1 MRKKVLAIT
10 PIAHIEGLVE
20 KLSSAFDLDIVPDP
34 VFSDVESV
42 LVNYHAVFTNPNKS
56 KLPIRKNVIDTS
68 KNLEVIATAST
79 GLIHIDMDY
88 ANSKKL
94 KVLSLTKEY
103 ETINRISSTAEH
115 ALALTLALSRNIFW
129 SFEDVRKQEWNY
141 EKFIGRQMNALTV
154 GIVGYG
160 RLGKMYS
167 RYIDAM
173 GSEVLVCD
181 PAYTLDNCPYKL
193 VSIKEMFEKSD
204 IIALHVHATKENI
217 NLVNE
222 DLLQLAKPAMMLV
235 NTSRGEIVNEADL
248 VDFLSKNK
256 HAKVATDVLADE
268 LENKWAS
275 PLYQCAMES
284 DQVIITPHIGGM
296 CKEAQEIAY
305 HRVADMLIEFLK

>member
-10 PIAHIEGLVE
+10 PIEHIEGLVE
-20 KLSSAFDLDIVPDP
+20 KLSGSFDLDIVPDP
-34 VFSDVESV
+34 VFSDVELV
-42 LVNYHAVFTNPNKS
+42 LGNYHAVFTNPNKS
-56 KLPIRKNVIDTS
+56 KLPIRKNVIDTA

-115 ALALTLALSRNIFW
+115 ALALTLALSRNICW

-154 GIVGYG
+154 GVVGYG

-167 RYIDAM
+167 RYIEAM

-181 PAYTLDNCPYKL
+181 PAYTSGNCPYKL
-193 VSIKEMFEKSD
+193 VTIQEIFEKSD

-217 NLVNE
+217 DLVSE
-222 DLLQLAKPAMMLV
+222 GLLQLAKPAMMLV
-235 NTSRGEIVNEADL
+235 NTSRGEIVNEPDL
-248 VDFLSKNK
+248 VDFLSRNK
-256 HAKVATDVLADE
+256 QAKVATDVLADE
-268 LENKWAS
+268 LQNKWAS
-275 PLYQCAMES
+275 PLYQYAMES